1 MIIHSTKLHE
11 NKVERRSYS
20 RSESSE
26 QGIAGQCFFL
36 LWYNQVKRYIMCSTC
51 GCQNVTIDKLIWCPQ
66 HCTRWGHICKSTYI
80 WINNG
85 VDFAWISFILDD
97 EEIKKNNFSTTLLD
111 SPQFAL
117 RSGRG
122 TFLLN
127 TLYTS
132 GKAREEAS
140 LLKSARR
147 VN

>member
-1 MIIHSTKLHE
+1 MVIPVRKE
-11 NKVERRSYS
+11 
-20 RSESSE
+20 
-26 QGIAGQCFFL
+26 
-36 LWYNQVKRYIMCSTC
+36 
-51 GCQNVTIDKLIWCPQ
+51 KLI
-66 HCTRWGHICKSTYI
+66 GSYI

-85 VDFAWISFILDD
+85 VDFAWISFILND
-97 EEIKKNNFSTTLLD
+97 EEIKKNNFFSTLLD

-117 RSGRG
+117 QSGRG

-147 VN
+147 VT